1 MEDPKFKFQVLDIPD
16 LLLLSDERKEQLNIL
31 CDQVRK
37 LRKDCFSNMTFDAP
51 NIGSF
56 PTSGVDPKQIIEL
69 IDKDGNVTEGFEI
82 TPDDV
87 QRKANLYSH
96 ARISKSAIMR
106 GMSEAVFADMA
117 KLEGTLQLDPKTAEE
132 LMQNRKVD
140 CIMRDEDA
148 RFLVELNKISP
159 YQTSNT
165 SRGTL
170 RSSNKLSHKTIVGKR
185 KANKS
190 ARRKNRK

>member
-1 MEDPKFKFQVLDIPD
+1 MNDPKFKFQVLDTPD
-16 LLLLSDERKEQLNIL
+16 LLSLSDERKEQLDSL
-31 CDQVRK
+31 CSQVK
-37 LRKDCFSNMTFDAP
+37 ELHKGSHMTFDSP

-56 PTSGVDPKQIIEL
+56 LTSGVDPKQIIEL

-87 QRKANLYSH
+87 QRKTNLYSH
-96 ARISKSAIMR
+96 ARINKSAIMR

-117 KLEGTLQLDPKTAEE
+117 VLEGRLQLDPKTAEE
-132 LMQNRKVD
+132 LMQNRNKG
-140 CIMRDEDA
+140 RTLSGTDA
-148 RFLVELNKISP
+148 EFLAELNKISP

-185 KANKS
+185 KASKS

>member
-31 CDQVRK
+31 CDQVRE

-56 PTSGVDPKQIIEL
+56 SSDGRIEL

-96 ARISKSAIMR
+96 ARISKSAVMR

-117 KLEGTLQLDPKTAEE
+117 KLEGRLQLDPKTTEE

-140 CIMRDEDA
+140 SIMRDEDA

-185 KANKS
+185 KASKS